1 MQEDLDISPAIG
13 DGLNTAR
20 YSIRVA
26 GLDFLRPSHDG
37 LMALHVP
44 AP

>member
-1 MQEDLDISPAIG
+1 MQEDLDISLVIG
-13 DGLNTAR
+13 DGLNAPR

-26 GLDFLRPSHDG
+26 GLDFLRLSHDG
-37 LMALHVP
+37 LMALHVH